1 MVTSAAASAYD
12 GAGSPGSEF
21 GERHVNVPLLSRQL
35 SVESFKQWLLKEYQR
50 RQEFG
55 DEESDDETDSVGSE
69 DEAVT
74 MLADL

>member
-1 MVTSAAASAYD
+1 MVTSSAAADYD
-12 GAGSPGSEF
+12 GAGSPGGEF

-35 SVESFKQWLLKEYQR
+35 SVESFKQWLLKEYNR

-55 DEESDDETDSVGSE
+55 NDESDDETDSVGSD